1 MAEGATFHGVDVGWM
16 QAQWRDCRDK
26 AEQLKIFRDMVGKS
40 VPVQEIL
47 DVVGEPEY
55 CGPMEPVKRQYRRFT
70 EEDDA
75 LIVRMKAEG
84 CTNKKIGEALNRSTK
99 AVSVRIA
106 QMRGKGVCV
115 PGPKSPKAPIGK
127 DAFGQIEGFLSGML
141 EREEELLDRLA
152 EVRAEI
158 AEYRK
163 NLKTLLELSGGTDE
177 DPV

>member
-1 MAEGATFHGVDVGWM
+1 MADATFHGVDLGWM
-16 QAQWRDCRDK
+16 QAQWRDCADK
-26 AEQLKIFRDMVGKS
+26 AAQLKIFQDMTGKAPVEKILEAVGDPDYKG
-40 VPVQEIL
+40 PA
-47 DVVGEPEY
+47 EP
-55 CGPMEPVKRQYRRFT
+55 PKREYRRFT

-106 QMRGKGVCV
+106 QMRGKGVEV
-115 PGPKSPKAPIGK
+115 PGPKRKAAPIGK
-127 DAFGQIEGFLSGML
+127 DAFGQIEDILSGML